1 MGGRRGKVGL
11 KSVWRLDQRWREE
24 IRRQEVSS
32 WIGRGREE
40 FTFKA
45 KMKRSKNDRTKIVS
59 NDTRR
64 RAM

>member
-1 MGGRRGKVGL
+1 MGL

-45 KMKRSKNDRTKIVS
+45 QMKSSQNDRKKMIFSTKIKS
-59 NDTRR
+59 KSI
-64 RAM
+64 

>member
-1 MGGRRGKVGL
+1 MGGRREKVGL

-24 IRRQEVSS
+24 IRRQKVSF
-32 WIGRGREE
+32 WMGGGREKL
-40 FTFKA
+40 TFKA

-64 RAM
+64 RAL